1 MERAGKEA
9 RQMSTRSSLMTAWG
23 AVLGLVLTTATLLAL
38 PRGGREYLTFSGPV
52 QLPGVTLEAGSYIFE
67 VADLASSSDLIRVR
81 NKATYRV
88 VFAGFTL
95 AVERPA
101 DLRRDQSV
109 VFGEAPKGVPPPILA
124 WYPLG
129 ERSGHQFIHKTGPR

>member
-1 MERAGKEA
+1 MF
-9 RQMSTRSSLMTAWG
+9 TRSSLMTAWG
-23 AVLGLVLTTATLLAL
+23 ALLGLVLTAATLSAL

-52 QLPGVTLEAGSYIFE
+52 RLPGVTLEAGSYIFE

-88 VFAGFTL
+88 AFLGFTL
-95 AVERPA
+95 PIDRPA
-101 DLRRDQSV
+101 GLRGDQSV
-109 VFGEAPKGVPPPILA
+109 VFGEAPRGVPPPILA

-129 ERSGHQFIHKTGPR
+129 ETRGHEFIHKTVAR